1 MSVCGALRLRC
12 LSKVSV
18 CVCRGGHKDMP
29 GHVAFTLHDPVCQTS
44 ALTTA
49 VMHAQVSWSVSCTR
63 MSRLLRRLKMGFCPN
78 FLPHLSVSNIT
89 GLILELTLHWQAK
102 RAVNYAVIIHFV
114 QSA

>member
-1 MSVCGALRLRC
+1 MSVYGALRLRR

-18 CVCRGGHKDMP
+18 CVRRGGRKDKP

-63 MSRLLRRLKMGFCPN
+63 MSRLSRQLKMGFCPN

-89 GLILELTLHWQAK
+89 GVILERTLHWQTK
-102 RAVNYAVIIHFV
+102 CAVNYAVIIHFV
-114 QSA
+114 HST